1 VLLAVLLLAGI
12 AGTIFLQARARHN
25 ATPKSP
31 ELAKPVSADVATPQT
46 ETPSATEN
54 AQNDASAPGPV
65 NSSDADQHPRQ
76 PETSE
81 GESKTANAATPADTP
96 AKERDTKGTDTKEDN
111 QPVES
116 AAIKK
121 STRKGNGGKEK
132 LAEEPKPSVALV
144 NAQRYLQ
151 GKGVR
156 QNCAQGLQYLKTA
169 TEQKDPEATV
179 QMAALYA
186 SGHCVRQDRVQA
198 YKWFT
203 SASELQPSNH
213 WIEKN
218 LNWLWADMT
227 SAERQQI
234 SK

>member
-1 VLLAVLLLAGI
+1 MLLAVLLLAGI
-12 AGTIFLQARARHN
+12 VGTIFLQMRARN

-31 ELAKPVSADVATPQT
+31 ELAKAVSADVAEP
-46 ETPSATEN
+46 PAASGN
-54 AQNDASAPGPV
+54 AQKDASTPDPV
-65 NSSDADQHPRQ
+65 NSADADQHLRQ
-76 PETSE
+76 PEAN
-81 GESKTANAATPADTP
+81 GAESKTPGSAAPSTDLP
-96 AKERDTKGTDTKEDN
+96 AKEPVTEKPDTKRETKEDS

-116 AAIKK
+116 VAIKK
-121 STRKGNGGKEK
+121 ETGKNDGGKEK
-132 LAEEPKPSVALV
+132 LSQEPKPNMALV

-156 QNCAQGLQYLKTA
+156 QNCAQGLQYLKAA
-169 TEQKDPEATV
+169 TQQNDPQAAV

-186 SGHCVRQDRVQA
+186 SGHCVPQDRVQA
-198 YKWFT
+198 YKWFS

-227 SAERQQI
+227 AAERRQI